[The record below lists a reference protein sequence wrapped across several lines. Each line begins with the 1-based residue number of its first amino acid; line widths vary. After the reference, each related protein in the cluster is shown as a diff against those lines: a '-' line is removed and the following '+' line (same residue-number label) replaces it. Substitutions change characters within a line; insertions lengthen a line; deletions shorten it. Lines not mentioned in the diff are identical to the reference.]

1 MLGMETP
8 GDFSHQCTPQVLAS
22 FQGRSSEIKPLWAGT
37 GHLGKM
43 DKRQEEILD
52 LMLASE
58 QTFQTGFRS
67 LLLKNKTNKQP
78 NNFNTRWVSLD
89 CLLQTL
95 QYLQGGSL

>member
-1 MLGMETP
+1 
-8 GDFSHQCTPQVLAS
+8 
-22 FQGRSSEIKPLWAGT
+22 
-37 GHLGKM
+37 M

-89 CLLQTL
+89 RLLQTL